1 MMTLRK
7 LGERRDEILRLAQR
21 YHAENVRVF
30 GSVAR
35 GDATDAS
42 DVDLLVNTRPGCS
55 LLDLGGLLEDLKELL
70 GCPVDLVTEDGLKP
84 RLRERVLRE
93 ALPL

>member
-1 MMTLRK
+1 MTLAG
-7 LGERRDEILRLAQR
+7 LAQRRDEILALAAR
-21 YHAENVRVF
+21 YRTGDVRVF

-35 GDATDAS
+35 GQNTPGS

-55 LLDLGGLLEDLKELL
+55 LLDLGGLLEDLREML

-93 ALPL
+93 AIRL